1 MVISRLLPYLSRCT
15 TLQVLKFSGA
25 VEAGQMTSILQK
37 LDFPELSI
45 REILLLDCSSAFQI
59 PHFRSFISFRNLLRF
74 DFQSCDELEIDDE
87 EFAEVVRHLPL
98 LEYLHMSRGGIDDEV
113 DYELVENRLTLRA
126 LDHLVV
132 SCVHLKSVDL
142 VLSIRFIPILIPT
155 SRTAQRRGLIDTDF
169 VSTYINPQMDIQ
181 PWLLDCCKECDEVQ
195 VCRFRTSGKSPTVRL
210 KGTSGL
216 T

>member
-1 MVISRLLPYLSRCT
+1 MSDEFSAALGNVSNLKRLEMDSHRFSRLESASSVPAIENPFPRLEYIHSREPMVISRLLPYLSRCT

-113 DYELVENRLTLRA
+113 DYELVENRLTFA
-126 LDHLVV
+126 
-132 SCVHLKSVDL
+132 C
-142 VLSIRFIPILIPT
+142 T
-155 SRTAQRRGLIDTDF
+155 
-169 VSTYINPQMDIQ
+169 
-181 PWLLDCCKECDEVQ
+181 
-195 VCRFRTSGKSPTVRL
+195 
-210 KGTSGL
+210 
-216 T
+216 